1 MSLLCRAVCH
11 HIGLE
16 PIFSMRPESLAGL
29 IVEQHRYF
37 MNAVYEFQH
46 IMQRIS
52 ELFLARIFF
61 LKEVVELAE
70 YS

>member
-1 MSLLCRAVCH
+1 
-11 HIGLE
+11 
-16 PIFSMRPESLAGL
+16 MRPESLAGL